1 MELFERLVKLF
12 SDERSEYFLVQSLKF
27 YTKWQYNMR
36 DADDDHRLARFSH
49 IVFDRP
55 YVDSAIGSELKKLDV
70 APCPA
75 QSGEGWSCAPIY

>member
-12 SDERSEYFLVQSLKF
+12 SEDHSESFLVQSLKF

-36 DADDDHRLARFSH
+36 DADDDHRLAEFSH
-49 IVFDRP
+49 IVSDRP
-55 YVDSAIGSELKKLDV
+55 YVDSAIGSELMV
-70 APCPA
+70 SNIAPCPA